1 MVFPLIF
8 TSQYHFSSVCTTL
21 IICKSYLK
29 KLKITTS
36 VCNKY
41 LNIFNEKNNSSNG
54 YQLISFLFPGAG
66 PKEKVTMKTD
76 MKNMYGPNIINS
88 CYFKSCL
95 TDDAV
100 D

>member
-1 MVFPLIF
+1 MRNKKLGEKGYRYIYEK
-8 TSQYHFSSVCTTL
+8 SYRAYGYQRVCTQ
-21 IICKSYLK
+21 K
-29 KLKITTS
+29 KLLK
-36 VCNKY
+36 
-41 LNIFNEKNNSSNG
+41 NIFNEKNNSSNG
-54 YQLISFLFPGAG
+54 YQLISFKIPGAG

-76 MKNMYGPNIINS
+76 MKNMYGPNIISS